1 MLSSHKKEGN
11 AAICD
16 SMDGPREQYDEIS
29 QKERQAPYDLVYIW
43 ILKEHTKN
51 PKLTEKDQIC
61 GYQKQ
66 GTGEIK

>member
-1 MLSSHKKEGN
+1 
-11 AAICD
+11 
-16 SMDGPREQYDEIS
+16 MDGPCEQCDEIS
-29 QKERQAPYDLVYIW
+29 QKERQAPYDLVYMW

-66 GTGEIK
+66 GTGEI